1 MPKFIKLL
9 GILAIVVSSIT
20 SAAAATFSAGLFPGT
35 GGTEDFVFSYT
46 STNSFTLSDLS
57 LSGPGTGN
65 LLAGTLLPFTTAMG
79 GSLGGSPVS
88 GTLSEVVPTTAGMSY
103 TASYSINALPS
114 GDISVSVSPV
124 PLPASF
130 PLFAMALIGLMVVGY
145 RTARTN
151 QQLAV

>member
-1 MPKFIKLL
+1 MSKFIKLL
-9 GILAIVVSSIT
+9 GILAIVVSSVT

-46 STNSFTLSDLS
+46 STTPFTLSDLS
-57 LSGPGTGN
+57 LLNTSNVN
-65 LLAGTLLPFTTAMG
+65 LLAGTLLPFTTPAG
-79 GSLGGSPVS
+79 GNLGGSPVS
-88 GTLSEVVPTTAGMSY
+88 GTLSEMVPTTAGVSY

-114 GDISVSVSPV
+114 GNITVSVSPV

-130 PLFAMALIGLMVVGY
+130 PLFAMALIGLMVMGY